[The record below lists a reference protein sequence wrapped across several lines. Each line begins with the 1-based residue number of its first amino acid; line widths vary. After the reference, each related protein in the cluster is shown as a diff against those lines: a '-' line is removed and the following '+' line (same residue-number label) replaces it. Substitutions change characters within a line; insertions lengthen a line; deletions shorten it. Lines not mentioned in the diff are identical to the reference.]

1 MIVPI
6 FDRASD
12 VLPLRTLRSRTEE
25 KDHCFPFLCVL
36 DAIPGADVDLQF
48 PHAIPEEAVLSEI
61 ALREAINPAKH
72 GNPSALV
79 RELHKPVAERVS
91 ATPVSVIADRNH
103 GSF

>member
-1 MIVPI
+1 
-6 FDRASD
+6 
-12 VLPLRTLRSRTEE
+12 
-25 KDHCFPFLCVL
+25 
-36 DAIPGADVDLQF
+36 
-48 PHAIPEEAVLSEI
+48 VLSEI

-79 RELHKPVAERVS
+79 RELHKPVSERVS